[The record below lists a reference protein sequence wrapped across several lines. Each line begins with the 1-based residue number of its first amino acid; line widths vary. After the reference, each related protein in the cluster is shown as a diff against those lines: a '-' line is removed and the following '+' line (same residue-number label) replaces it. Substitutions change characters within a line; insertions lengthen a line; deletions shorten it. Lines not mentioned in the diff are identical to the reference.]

1 MSQSIKTAAATAA
14 LLVGLLAHT
23 EVADAQWGELRRWFR
38 RLPRGGF
45 GGFRGG
51 GFGGGLAL
59 GAAAGAAAGAAQVG
73 AGGLG
78 GGWGRP
84 GVGGWRGG
92 WGGGWRGAGW
102 GWRRP
107 WAGYYRPWRRA
118 WPWYGA
124 GLIGAG
130 WGWPYYSNIGY
141 NSCYQ
146 LRTVW
151 TNWGWRRQWVNVCWD
166 GYSGGWSGW
175 LGRLGLVSP
184 RLISVREALSPRP
197 HRGRLDR
204 LISALV
210 LSQRRFGSPAQMR
223 TRAEDWTCLN

>member
-1 MSQSIKTAAATAA
+1 M
-14 LLVGLLAHT
+14 
-23 EVADAQWGELRRWFR
+23 GESRRWFR
-38 RLPRGGF
+38 RLPRRRIWRF
-45 GGFRGG
+45 QRRRFRRR
-51 GFGGGLAL
+51 LARGRL
-59 GAAAGAAAGAAQVG
+59 GRRLARRR
-73 AGGLG
+73 LG
-78 GGWGRP
+78 WRLGRRLGP
-84 GVGGWRGG
+84 AGVGGWRGG

-130 WGWPYYSNIGY
+130 WGLALLQHRLQ
-141 NSCYQ
+141 Q
-146 LRTVW
+146 LLPASHPVDQLGLAASMGERLL
-151 TNWGWRRQWVNVCWD
+151 GWLQRRLERR
-166 GYSGGWSGW
+166 

-223 TRAEDWTCLN
+223 TRAEELDMSKLIKAAAAAGALLISVTAHSGVASAAI